1 MDLDHDGHGDLLSGG
16 YSKGPLLM
24 FRGLGEGKFAKPEAI
39 KGADGKPLSTGSAS
53 TAHAVD
59 WDGDGDFD
67 LFAGNIRGD
76 VYYFANEG
84 SDAEPKY
91 AAKVKVEAGGKPLK
105 VRGDSGPVTADWD
118 GDGVLDLLVG
128 SGDGSVVVC
137 KGVAG
142 GKGAP
147 KLEAPVVLVEKSPRG
162 KGIGVRSKVCAVDAN
177 NDGKLDLLVGTYARE
192 APSKK
197 DLDEAGKQR
206 LADLE
211 KQMAEARA
219 DYEKVSRE
227 VYALAAKNPE
237 WKPSDGLTRE
247 QRKEFRKIVDGNG
260 ELVVRLKGLMKKN
273 LSLSAKIRRMKGVSK
288 TAGRVWFFPRK

>member
-1 MDLDHDGHGDLLSGG
+1 
-16 YSKGPLLM
+16 M

-91 AAKVKVEAGGKPLK
+91 AAKVKVQAGGKPLK
-105 VRGDSGPVTADWD
+105 VHGDSGPVTADWN
-118 GDGVLDLLVG
+118 GDGTLDLLVG
-128 SGDGSVVVC
+128 SGDGSVLVC

-142 GKGAP
+142 EKGAP
-147 KLEAPVVLVEKSPRG
+147 KLEAPVVLIEKSPRG
-162 KGIGVRSKVCAVDAN
+162 KGIGIRSKVCAVDAN

-192 APSKK
+192 APPKK
-197 DLDEAGKQR
+197 DLGEAGKQR

-211 KQMAEARA
+211 KQMAAARA
-219 DYEKVSRE
+219 DYEKTSRE
-227 VYALAAKNPE
+227 VYAQATKNPD
-237 WKPSDGLTRE
+237 WKPSDSLTPE
-247 QRKEFRKIVDGNG
+247 QWKEFRKIVEGEG
-260 ELVVRLKGLMKKN
+260 ELAVRWKKSMKKLRALN
-273 LSLSAKIRRMKGVSK
+273 AEIREMKGASK
-288 TAGRVWFFPRK
+288 TVGRVWFFPRK

>member
-1 MDLDHDGHGDLLSGG
+1 M
-16 YSKGPLLM
+16 M

-162 KGIGVRSKVCAVDAN
+162 MGIVVRS
-177 NDGKLDLLVGTYARE
+177 
-192 APSKK
+192 
-197 DLDEAGKQR
+197 
-206 LADLE
+206 
-211 KQMAEARA
+211 
-219 DYEKVSRE
+219 
-227 VYALAAKNPE
+227 
-237 WKPSDGLTRE
+237 
-247 QRKEFRKIVDGNG
+247 
-260 ELVVRLKGLMKKN
+260 
-273 LSLSAKIRRMKGVSK
+273 
-288 TAGRVWFFPRK
+288 